1 LNVVAS
7 LDDLNDGK
15 ANITRIS
22 GEELASHAGHTPVVS
37 AVVAVVRSRA
47 EAELIAGML
56 RSHGLQAVA
65 SGDDAG
71 GVDLALQSLGVR
83 VLVPAAEAG
92 AARKAISETGSADA
106 DPRPRNLVQRWLVR
120 LLGGGSD

>member
-56 RSHGLQAVA
+56 RSHGLQAAV

-71 GVDLALQSLGVR
+71 GVELALAAQGVR
-83 VLVPAAEAG
+83 VLVPDSEAG
-92 AARKAISETGSADA
+92 AARKAISETSDKAA
-106 DPRPRNLVQRWLVR
+106 PPPRNLVQRWLVR
-120 LLGGGSD
+120 LLGGGRD